1 MSLRGRARRTL
12 EPVIGAERTN
22 RLRRAERTWRRRA
35 AKAISPGVA
44 PARPAPVQ
52 SDQKAG
58 KFQPSDPFAAFPKP
72 SLTLHEMLGR
82 LHERIQPETYLEVG
96 VRWGDSLTLAR
107 CTSVGVD
114 PDFKVTQELH
124 GTMHLE
130 RTTSDEFFA
139 RDNPLAAFDGRAV
152 DLAFI
157 DGMHLAEF
165 ALRDFINIERHM
177 APGGVVVF
185 DDMLPRNA
193 LEAARDRKTVAWA
206 GDVYKVVTVLREHRP
221 DLAVLPLNTSPT
233 GTLVVMGLDPT
244 STVLDE
250 RFEELLPFLEALDPQ
265 VVPEDLLRRSTAVE
279 PGVLLDTVDWGTLR
293 ALRHRQ
299 ADDPELRAFV
309 DRLGNLPRLG

>member
-1 MSLRGRARRTL
+1 MTLRATARRTL
-12 EPVIGAERTN
+12 EPVLGVERTK

-35 AKAISPGVA
+35 ATAISPDA
-44 PARPAPVQ
+44 AARRPGAAQ
-52 SDQKAG
+52 QAQKAG

-72 SLTLHEMLGR
+72 SFTLHEMLGR

-107 CTSVGVD
+107 CTSVGID

-124 GTMHLE
+124 GPMHLE

-139 RDNPLAAFDGRAV
+139 RDNPLAVFDGRPV

-185 DDMLPRNA
+185 DDMLPRNP

-221 DLAVLPLNTSPT
+221 DLVVLPLNTSPT
-233 GTLVVMGLDPT
+233 GTLVVLGLDPS

-250 RFEELLPFLEALDPQ
+250 HFDELVPFLEALDPQ
-265 VVPEDLLRRSTAVE
+265 DVPADLLRRSTALE
-279 PGVLLDTVDWGTLR
+279 PAVLLDTVDWDALR
-293 ALRHRQ
+293 ALRHRP
-299 ADDPELRAFV
+299 AGDTELRTFV
-309 DRLGNLPRLG
+309 DQLRELPTLG

>member
-1 MSLRGRARRTL
+1 MTLRGTARRTL
-12 EPVIGAERTN
+12 EPVIGVERTK
-22 RLRRAERTWRRRA
+22 RLRRAERTWRRKA
-35 AKAISPGVA
+35 AKAISPDA
-44 PARPAPVQ
+44 PQRPGSVQ
-52 SDQKAG
+52 QGQKPGA
-58 KFQPSDPFAAFPKP
+58 FQPSDPFAAFPKP
-72 SLTLHEMLGR
+72 SSTLHEMLGR
-82 LHERIQPETYLEVG
+82 LHERLQPETYLEVG

-107 CTSVGVD
+107 CTSVGID

-124 GTMHLE
+124 GQMHLE

-139 RDNPLAAFDGRAV
+139 RDNPLAVFEGRPV

-185 DDMLPRNA
+185 DDMLPRNP

-221 DLAVLPLNTSPT
+221 DLVVLPLNTSPT
-233 GTLVVMGLDPT
+233 GTLVVMGLDPS

-250 RFEELLPFLEALDPQ
+250 HFDELLPFLEALDPQ
-265 VVPEDLLRRSTAVE
+265 DVPEDLLRRSTAVE
-279 PGVLLDTVDWGTLR
+279 PAVLLDTVDWDALR
-293 ALRHRQ
+293 ALRHRP
-299 ADDPELRAFV
+299 AGDPELRAFV
-309 DRLGNLPRLG
+309 DRLRELPTLG

>member
-1 MSLRGRARRTL
+1 
-12 EPVIGAERTN
+12 
-22 RLRRAERTWRRRA
+22 
-35 AKAISPGVA
+35 
-44 PARPAPVQ
+44 
-52 SDQKAG
+52 
-58 KFQPSDPFAAFPKP
+58 
-72 SLTLHEMLGR
+72 MLGR
-82 LHERIQPETYLEVG
+82 LHQRLQPETYLEVG

-107 CTSVGVD
+107 CTSVGID

-124 GTMHLE
+124 GPMHLE

-139 RDNPLAAFDGRAV
+139 RDNPLAVFDGRPV

-185 DDMLPRNA
+185 DDMLPRNP

-221 DLAVLPLNTSPT
+221 DLVVLPLNTSPT
-233 GTLVVMGLDPT
+233 GTLVVLGLDPS

-250 RFEELLPFLEALDPQ
+250 RFDELVPFLEALDPQ
-265 VVPEDLLRRSTAVE
+265 AVPEDLLRRSTALE
-279 PGVLLDTVDWGTLR
+279 PAVLLDTVDWDTLR
-293 ALRHRQ
+293 ALRHRP
-299 ADDPELRAFV
+299 AGDTELRAFV
-309 DRLGNLPRLG
+309 DRLRELPTLG